1 MLNCNKSSHRM
12 TNVQVKLLY
21 LLYKKKFQFLYIM
34 KSIREVNSSNEWQT
48 SDKKSKIII
57 KISQILLYV
66 IMQITELYKIFII
79 FQIVKWIIY

>member
-1 MLNCNKSSHRM
+1 M